1 MKIYV
6 YAKSKADLKRRLAAG
21 EEIKGYNYS
30 FFGGAGWYA
39 LDANL
44 ENGTIIAVYEKMSG
58 GNPVG
63 KSWGEWNN
71 GVLK

>member
-6 YAKSKADLKRRLAAG
+6 FGKSKADLKRRLEAG
-21 EEIKGYNYS
+21 EKIKGYNYS
-30 FFGGAGWYA
+30 MFGGGGWYF
-39 LDANL
+39 LDAHL

-63 KSWGEWNN
+63 KSWGEWND